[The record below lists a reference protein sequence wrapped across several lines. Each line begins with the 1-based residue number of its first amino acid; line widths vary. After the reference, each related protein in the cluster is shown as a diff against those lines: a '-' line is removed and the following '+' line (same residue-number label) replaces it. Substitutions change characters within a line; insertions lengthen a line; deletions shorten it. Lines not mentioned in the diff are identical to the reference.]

1 MLLWII
7 LAVITAASLAV
18 VLRPIARTRAEDA
31 GRAKFDAVV
40 YRDQLEEIE
49 SDLERGL
56 ISEIDA
62 EAARIEIS
70 RRLLSVNGAEV
81 GTETPDKGQRKAV
94 AAKPQLLVAVVCA
107 LICIPVL
114 SLALYITYG
123 SPGLPGDPHAARLK
137 KAPAEQQIAGLISRV
152 EDRLRENPEDGTGW
166 DVIAPVY
173 MKFERY
179 QDASAAY
186 KQAIRLLGEN
196 AKRLLG
202 VAEAEALVNNGI
214 INETSRK
221 AFEKVLKI
229 EPSYHQARYWLAIA
243 KEQDGRF
250 DDAAEAWQEL
260 LSKGAGEASWRAQ
273 VEYCLAAARA
283 RLKTAEVSNSKQ
295 QDAACSEGGTRP
307 QRGPTAEQI
316 AAAQKMTPGA
326 RTAMISQM
334 VGRLAERLE
343 EDGSDLE
350 GWVKLIRAYSV
361 LGKRDTA
368 VKALA
373 DAQINF
379 KENSDALRALD
390 TLKQQLELGS

>member
-1 MLLWII
+1 MLLWFIM
-7 LAVITAASLAV
+7 AVITAAALAV
-18 VLRPIARTRAEDA
+18 VLRPIAGTRDEDA
-31 GRAKFDAVV
+31 GRAEFDAAV
-40 YRDQLEEIE
+40 YRDQLDEIK

-56 ISEIDA
+56 ISEVDA
-62 EAARIEIS
+62 DAARIEIS
-70 RRLLSVNGAEV
+70 RRLLSVNGAKAGAEP
-81 GTETPDKGQRKAV
+81 PDDGAPKAGRDR
-94 AAKPQLLVAVVCA
+94 AQLLVAGICA

-114 SLALYITYG
+114 SLTLYITYG
-123 SPGLPGDPHAARLK
+123 SPGLPGEPHAARLK
-137 KAPAEQQIAGLISRV
+137 KAPAEQQIAGLIARV
-152 EDRLRENPEDGTGW
+152 EDRLRANPEDGTGW

-173 MKFERY
+173 FKFQRY

-229 EPSYHQARYWLAIA
+229 EPTYHKARYWLAIA

-250 DDAAEAWQEL
+250 NDAVAAWQEL
-260 LSKGAGEASWRAQ
+260 LSKSPADASWRTQ

-283 RLKTAEVSNSKQ
+283 RLKTAAVSNSQ
-295 QDAACSEGGTRP
+295 QKDAACSEGGTRP
-307 QRGPTAEQI
+307 QRGPTAEQV
-316 AAAQKMTPGA
+316 AAAQKMAPGA

-334 VGRLAERLE
+334 VAGLAERLK
-343 EDGSDLE
+343 EDGRDLE
-350 GWVKLIRAYSV
+350 GWVKLVRAYSV
-361 LGKRDTA
+361 LGKRDAA

-373 DAQINF
+373 DAQENF
-379 KENSDALRALD
+379 KGNSDALRTLD
-390 TLKQQLELGS
+390 GLKQQLELGS